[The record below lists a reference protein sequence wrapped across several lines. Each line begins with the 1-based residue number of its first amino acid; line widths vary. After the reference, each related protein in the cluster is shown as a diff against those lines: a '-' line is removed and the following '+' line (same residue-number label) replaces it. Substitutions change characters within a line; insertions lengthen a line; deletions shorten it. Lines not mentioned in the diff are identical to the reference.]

1 MKILVNGED
10 AQSGGGLESEVK
22 DEDEIVIFQT
32 IAGG

>member
-10 AQSGGGLESEVK
+10 VQAGGGLEAEVK
-22 DEDEIVIFQT
+22 DDDEIVIFQT